1 MIIKDFQRHI
11 NTKHYK
17 LEGLLSRINLYQNRK
32 TQNLIKNIIF

>member
-1 MIIKDFQRHI
+1 MIIKDLQRHI

-17 LEGLLSRINLYQNRK
+17 LKGLLSRINLYQNRK